1 MKMSSPKDPSFPKL
15 SIIAFSSDCKHSTIV
30 HLSLLLTAL
39 FLAASSLFYGAAAQ
53 EDRHQ
58 HRRSS
63 HIVSHGALSDEEALY
78 IKNRQ
83 LLYYRDEFGDRG
95 ELVTVDPSLVFKNDQ
110 LRNAYIALQALK
122 QAILSNS
129 LNITGNWVGYNVCKY
144 TAVFCTKAL
153 DNSTIRTVAG
163 IDLNHGDIAG
173 YLPEELGLLTDLA
186 LFHINSNRFCGNC
199 SSHHTR
205 RRQFPLVP
213 VPLIRPLPN
222 RRLGWALLHR
232 QFLRQRCRP
241 SSREGDSAAPG
252 DRSAEDR
259 EEEHARSLQDAFDLA
274 IRSHDY
280 GSHYQG
286 VYPVKYNQDRFVVE
300 NIVKFG
306 SPFRFRLEVGSKPEL
321 LLAMSC
327 LCKGNPD
334 ALLIC
339 NGFKD
344 LEYISL
350 ALYARKLT
358 VIVLE
363 QEEELDLV
371 VDLSRK
377 LGVRPVIG
385 VRAKLKTKHSGHF
398 GSTSGEKGTWSAA
411 CHGEW
416 NKSNN
421 GK

>member
-1 MKMSSPKDPSFPKL
+1 MSSPKDPSFPKL
-15 SIIAFSSDCKHSTIV
+15 SIIAFSSDCKRSTLV

-63 HIVSHGALSDEEALY
+63 HIVSHGALSDEKALY

-95 ELVTVDPSLVFKNDQ
+95 ELVTVDPSLVFKNDR
-110 LRNAYIALQALK
+110 LRNTYIALQALK
-122 QAILSNS
+122 HVILSNP
-129 LNITGNWVGYNVCKY
+129 LNITGNWVGSNVCKY

-259 EEEHARSLQDAFDLA
+259 EKGFGSETGLWAR
-274 IRSHDY
+274 
-280 GSHYQG
+280 
-286 VYPVKYNQDRFVVE
+286 DRFVVE
-300 NIVKFG
+300 DIVKFG

-334 ALLIC
+334 AILIC

-398 GSTSGEKGTWSAA
+398 GLTSGEKGTWSAA

-416 NKSNN
+416 NKSSN

>member
-15 SIIAFSSDCKHSTIV
+15 SIIAFSSDCKRSTLV

-63 HIVSHGALSDEEALY
+63 HIVSHGALSDEKALY

-83 LLYYRDEFGDRG
+83 LLYYRDKFGDRG
-95 ELVTVDPSLVFKNDQ
+95 ELVTVDPSLVFKNDR
-110 LRNAYIALQALK
+110 LRNTYIALQALK
-122 QAILSNS
+122 HVILSNP
-129 LNITGNWVGYNVCKY
+129 LNITGNWVGSNVCKY

-259 EEEHARSLQDAFDLA
+259 EKGFGSETGLWAR
-274 IRSHDY
+274 
-280 GSHYQG
+280 
-286 VYPVKYNQDRFVVE
+286 DRFVVE
-300 NIVKFG
+300 DIVKFG

-334 ALLIC
+334 AILIC

-398 GSTSGEKGTWSAA
+398 GLTSGEKGTWSAA

-416 NKSNN
+416 NKSSN

>member
-15 SIIAFSSDCKHSTIV
+15 SIIAFSSDCKRSTLV

-63 HIVSHGALSDEEALY
+63 HIVSHGALSDEKALY

-95 ELVTVDPSLVFKNDQ
+95 ELVTVDPWLVFKNDR
-110 LRNAYIALQALK
+110 LRNTYIALQALK
-122 QAILSNS
+122 HVILSNP
-129 LNITGNWVGYNVCKY
+129 LNITGNWVGSNVCKY

-259 EEEHARSLQDAFDLA
+259 EKGFGSETGLWAR
-274 IRSHDY
+274 
-280 GSHYQG
+280 
-286 VYPVKYNQDRFVVE
+286 DRFVVE
-300 NIVKFG
+300 DIVKFG
-306 SPFRFRLEVGSKPEL
+306 SPFGFRLEVGSKPEL

-334 ALLIC
+334 AILIC

-398 GSTSGEKGTWSAA
+398 GLTSGEKGTWSAA

-416 NKSNN
+416 NKSSN

>member
-1 MKMSSPKDPSFPKL
+1 MSSPKDPSFPKL
-15 SIIAFSSDCKHSTIV
+15 SIIAFSSDCKRSTLV

-63 HIVSHGALSDEEALY
+63 HIVSHGALSDEKALY

-95 ELVTVDPSLVFKNDQ
+95 ELVTVDPWLVFKNDR
-110 LRNAYIALQALK
+110 LRNTYIALQALK
-122 QAILSNS
+122 HVILSNP
-129 LNITGNWVGYNVCKY
+129 LNITGNWVGSNVCKY

-259 EEEHARSLQDAFDLA
+259 EKGFGSETGLWAR
-274 IRSHDY
+274 
-280 GSHYQG
+280 
-286 VYPVKYNQDRFVVE
+286 DRFVVE
-300 NIVKFG
+300 DIVKFG
-306 SPFRFRLEVGSKPEL
+306 SPFGFRLEVGSKPEL

-334 ALLIC
+334 AILIC

-398 GSTSGEKGTWSAA
+398 GLTSGEKGTWSAA

-416 NKSNN
+416 NKSSN

>member
-15 SIIAFSSDCKHSTIV
+15 SIIAFSSDCKRSTLV

-63 HIVSHGALSDEEALY
+63 HIVSHGALSDEKALY

-95 ELVTVDPSLVFKNDQ
+95 ELVTVDPSLVFKNDR
-110 LRNAYIALQALK
+110 LRNTYIALQALK
-122 QAILSNS
+122 HVILSNP
-129 LNITGNWVGYNVCKY
+129 LNITGNWVGSNVCKY

-259 EEEHARSLQDAFDLA
+259 EKGFGSETGLWAR
-274 IRSHDY
+274 
-280 GSHYQG
+280 
-286 VYPVKYNQDRFVVE
+286 DRFVVE
-300 NIVKFG
+300 DIVKFG

-334 ALLIC
+334 AILIC

-398 GSTSGEKGTWSAA
+398 GLTSGEKGTWSAA

-416 NKSNN
+416 NKSSN

>member
-15 SIIAFSSDCKHSTIV
+15 FIIAFSSDCKRSTLV
-30 HLSLLLTAL
+30 HLSLLLTAF

-53 EDRHQ
+53 DDRHQ

-63 HIVSHGALSDEEALY
+63 HTVSHGALSDEKALY

-95 ELVTVDPSLVFKNDQ
+95 ELVTVDPSLVFENDR

-122 QAILSNS
+122 RSTTARSGPWPGSTSTTATLPGTCRRSSGCSRISHCS
-129 LNITGNWVGYNVCKY
+129 TSTPIGSVETVPHITP
-144 TAVFCTKAL
+144 AA
-153 DNSTIRTVAG
+153 DNSHWSPSLSSDLYRIDAWGGPYFTVNSSGNVAVRPHG
-163 IDLNHGDIAG
+163 RATLPHQEIDLLKI
-173 YLPEELGLLTDLA
+173 
-186 LFHINSNRFCGNC
+186 
-199 SSHHTR
+199 
-205 RRQFPLVP
+205 VKK
-213 VPLIRPLPN
+213 
-222 RRLGWALLHR
+222 
-232 QFLRQRCRP
+232 
-241 SSREGDSAAPG
+241 
-252 DRSAEDR
+252 
-259 EEEHARSLQDAFDLA
+259 ARSLQDAFDLA

-286 VYPVKYNQDRFVVE
+286 VYPVKCNQDRFVVE
-300 NIVKFG
+300 DIVKFG

-339 NGFKD
+339 NRFKD

-377 LGVRPVIG
+377 LGVRPVIS
-385 VRAKLKTKHSGHF
+385 VRAKLKTTHSGHF

-416 NKSNN
+416 NKSSN